1 MNVSIMFGLNLLL
14 CRVCLMVLYSVSLS
28 LSSSGYVVNL
38 VVKYL
43 MAAVH
48 CSGGFTDIWLVRNTQ
63 RNNIVRTSFKFKDSR
78 SQ

>member
-14 CRVCLMVLYSVSLS
+14 CRISLMVLYSLSLS

-43 MAAVH
+43 MAAVL
-48 CSGGFTDIWLVRNTQ
+48 CSGGWFESLGMISVAVGFQYTLNE
-63 RNNIVRTSFKFKDSR
+63 NFLFL
-78 SQ
+78 